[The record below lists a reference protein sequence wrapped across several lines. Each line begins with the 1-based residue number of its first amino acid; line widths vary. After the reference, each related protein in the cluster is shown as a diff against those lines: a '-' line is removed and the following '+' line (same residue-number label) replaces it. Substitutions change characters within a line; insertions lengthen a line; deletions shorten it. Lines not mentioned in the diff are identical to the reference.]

1 MNKHIDPNVQI
12 IENATHDHIQP
23 GDHVVFLHT
32 WERGCLT
39 VIERCGGIAH
49 HRDING
55 DWRTERGARI
65 TNGEGEGVT
74 LTIRRPIPA
83 KEADQ

>member
-1 MNKHIDPNVQI
+1 MSKKNVKI
-12 IENATHDHIQP
+12 IENARLGDVQA

-32 WERGCLT
+32 GELGYLT
-39 VIERCGGIAH
+39 VTERSEGIAH

-55 DWRTERGARI
+55 DWCTERGAHI

-74 LTIRRPIPA
+74 LTIRRSTPTTA
-83 KEADQ
+83 